1 MGWYNSTLTLFWNP
15 LSSTFGVLALP
26 NHKKTVL
33 EYYPDAYS
41 KFVDEDRQWLIY
53 AEEPGDEW
61 LGKADTEWAAWVEA
75 AKTVTADP
83 SQ

>member
-1 MGWYNSTLTLFWNP
+1 M
-15 LSSTFGVLALP
+15 P